1 MFFCFFFNGVT
12 NTFVFVLLFCCFV
25 VLVSV
30 PIIASGLHLF
40 DLAGRLLEAQHQHCN
55 QILLKILT
63 FETQVR
69 QNGDK
74 KEISN
79 VIQLLERYRAAI
91 PQIDQAL
98 EVNLLLC
105 SLRATPTNDAAL
117 KSLFLTL
124 ILVAIELYF
133 G

>member
-1 MFFCFFFNGVT
+1 MFVLVFCY
-12 NTFVFVLLFCCFV
+12 FVVFVVLLFCCFV
-25 VLVSV
+25 VLLLV

-40 DLAGRLLEAQHQHCN
+40 DLAGRLLEAQHKHRT
-55 QILLKILT
+55 QILLRILT
-63 FETQVR
+63 LETQVR
-69 QNGDK
+69 QNGAN

-79 VIQLLERYRAAI
+79 VIQLLERYQTAI

-105 SLRATPTNDAAL
+105 FLRATPTNVTAL
-117 KSLFLTL
+117 KSVFLTL